1 MKKPFNTKLLFFI
14 IATLFGV
21 ILSVPSI
28 FQTQGP
34 KITLGL
40 DLQGGLNLLL
50 GVKTEEAIKTRYSTL
65 ASEINYYALD
75 NQILIDGLSA
85 NGEGI
90 TFELLDS
97 NEKSK
102 IEAFFSK
109 MSELNIKENNL
120 VYQITLKEEEI
131 LNVERFAIDQAIG
144 NIRNRLDQFG
154 LSEPSV
160 TKQGVDA
167 ILVQLPGIKTQE
179 QEQRALD
186 LISKGGHLQMMAVD
200 EARNARVSSMSEE
213 EAKRLGDVILPLVNS
228 ESQKVRDAITTLKD
242 EIEALRQKEK
252 LSPQEQN
259 TLTQKEL
266 ELNQKEEQY
275 IKVRALPNQEILLK
289 AIPIL
294 DGAMLTDAKVAYD
307 QNGQPVI
314 NFTLNS
320 QGAKIFGDFSGK
332 NIGNR
337 MAVVLDGKVYS
348 APVIRERI
356 GGGSGQISGGFSVQ
370 EASDIA
376 IALRSGALP
385 APITLLEKRSVG
397 PSLGADSIQ
406 ASMIAL
412 VSGAVLVVVFMV
424 FYYGIAGVIAN
435 IAMVVN
441 IFLVIAVMALFGAT
455 LTLPGMAGI
464 ILTVGM
470 AVDANVIINERIREG
485 FRSKE
490 GFIKAMENGYAN
502 ASRAI
507 FDSNLTTLIAAVL
520 LYAFGTG
527 AIKGF
532 AITMG
537 IGILASIITAI
548 VGTHGIFRLLQDR
561 IVKSKNYALWFGYK
575 EGKK

>member
-1 MKKPFNTKLLFFI
+1 MKKSFNSKLFFFI
-14 IATLFGV
+14 IAALFG
-21 ILSVPSI
+21 IALSIPSI

-50 GVKTEEAIKTRYSTL
+50 GVKTEEAIKTRYSSL
-65 ASEINYYALD
+65 ASGINFYALEE
-75 NQILIDGLSA
+75 QILLDGLSA
-85 NGEGI
+85 QEDSVS
-90 TFELLDS
+90 FELLDS
-97 NEKSK
+97 NEKIK
-102 IEAFFSK
+102 IDNYLKEIQG
-109 MSELNIKENNL
+109 LNVSENNL
-120 VYQITLKEEEI
+120 KYTITFTEVEI
-131 LNVERFAIDQAIG
+131 INIENYAIEQAIG

-160 TKQGVDA
+160 TKQGEDS

-179 QEQRALD
+179 EEQRALE

-200 EARNARVSSMSEE
+200 EARNARVNTMTPL
-213 EAKRLGDVILPLVNS
+213 EAESYGDVILPFVNN
-228 ESQKVRDAITTLKD
+228 
-242 EIEALRQKEK
+242 
-252 LSPQEQN
+252 P
-259 TLTQKEL
+259 
-266 ELNQKEEQY
+266 NQK
-275 IKVRALPNQEILLK
+275 ILLK

-294 DGAMLTDAKVAYD
+294 DGAMLTDARAAYD
-307 QNGQPVI
+307 QNGQPII
-314 NFTLNS
+314 NFTLNA
-320 QGAKIFGDFSGK
+320 QGGKIFGDFSGK
-332 NIGNR
+332 NVGNR

-397 PSLGADSIQ
+397 PSLGADSIK

-412 VSGAVLVVVFMV
+412 ISGAVLVIVFMI
-424 FYYGIAGVIAN
+424 FYYGIAGIIAN
-435 IAMVVN
+435 LAMVVN
-441 IFLVIAVMALFGAT
+441 ILLVIAVMALFSAT

-485 FRSKE
+485 FRAGE
-490 GFIKAMENGYAN
+490 NFIKSMENGYAN

-507 FDSNLTTLIAAVL
+507 FDSNLTSLIAAVL
-520 LYAFGTG
+520 LYMCGTG

-532 AITMG
+532 AITMS
-537 IGILASIITAI
+537 IGIVASVITAI
-548 VGTHGIFRLLQDR
+548 VGTHGIFRMLQNR
-561 IVKSKNYALWFGYK
+561 IIKSGNYALWFGYK
-575 EGKK
+575 ERKV

>member
-1 MKKPFNTKLLFFI
+1 MKKSFNSKLFFFI
-14 IATLFGV
+14 IAALFG
-21 ILSVPSI
+21 IALSIPSI

-50 GVKTEEAIKTRYSTL
+50 GVKTEEAIKTRYSSL
-65 ASEINYYALD
+65 ASGINFYALEE
-75 NQILIDGLSA
+75 QILLDGLSTQ
-85 NGEGI
+85 EDSVS
-90 TFELLDS
+90 FELLDS
-97 NEKSK
+97 NEKTK
-102 IEAFFSK
+102 IDNYLKEIQG
-109 MSELNIKENNL
+109 LNVSENNL
-120 VYQITLKEEEI
+120 KYTITFTEVEI
-131 LNVERFAIDQAIG
+131 INIENYAIEQAIG

-160 TKQGVDA
+160 TKQGEDS

-179 QEQRALD
+179 EEQRALE

-200 EARNARVSSMSEE
+200 EARNARVNTMTPL
-213 EAKRLGDVILPLVNS
+213 EAESYGDVILPFVNN
-228 ESQKVRDAITTLKD
+228 
-242 EIEALRQKEK
+242 
-252 LSPQEQN
+252 P
-259 TLTQKEL
+259 
-266 ELNQKEEQY
+266 NQK
-275 IKVRALPNQEILLK
+275 ILLK

-294 DGAMLTDAKVAYD
+294 DGAMLTDARAAYD
-307 QNGQPVI
+307 QNGQPII
-314 NFTLNS
+314 NFTLNA
-320 QGAKIFGDFSGK
+320 QGGKIFGDFSGK
-332 NIGNR
+332 NVGNR

-397 PSLGADSIQ
+397 PSLGADSIK

-412 VSGAVLVVVFMV
+412 ISGAVLVIVFMI
-424 FYYGIAGVIAN
+424 FYYGIAGIIAN
-435 IAMVVN
+435 LAMVVN
-441 IFLVIAVMALFGAT
+441 ILLVIAVMALFSAT

-485 FRSKE
+485 FRAGE
-490 GFIKAMENGYAN
+490 NFIKSMENGYAN

-507 FDSNLTTLIAAVL
+507 FDSNLTSLIAAVL
-520 LYAFGTG
+520 LYMCGTG

-532 AITMG
+532 AITMS
-537 IGILASIITAI
+537 IGIVASVITAI
-548 VGTHGIFRLLQDR
+548 VGTHGIFRMLQNR
-561 IVKSKNYALWFGYK
+561 IIKSGNYALWFGYK
-575 EGKK
+575 ERKV

>member
-1 MKKPFNTKLLFFI
+1 MKKTFNTKLLFFI
-14 IATLFGV
+14 FATLFGIV
-21 ILSVPSI
+21 LSVPSI

-50 GVKTEEAIKTRYSTL
+50 GVKTEDAIKTRYGSL
-65 ASEINYYALD
+65 AAQINYYALD
-75 NQILIDGLSA
+75 EQILLDGLNAREDSV
-85 NGEGI
+85 N
-90 TFELLDS
+90 FELLDS
-97 NEKSK
+97 NEKAK
-102 IEAFFSK
+102 VDAYLKTIVG
-109 MSELNIKENNL
+109 LNVAENNL
-120 VYQITLKEEEI
+120 HYTISFTETEIINLK
-131 LNVERFAIDQAIG
+131 NFAIEQAIG

-160 TKQGVDA
+160 TKQGEDA

-179 QEQRALD
+179 DEQRALE

-200 EARNARVSSMSEE
+200 EARNARVSSMTEL
-213 EAKRLGDVILPLVNS
+213 EAESYGDVILPFV
-228 ESQKVRDAITTLKD
+228 EDEKQK
-242 EIEALRQKEK
+242 
-252 LSPQEQN
+252 
-259 TLTQKEL
+259 
-266 ELNQKEEQY
+266 
-275 IKVRALPNQEILLK
+275 ILLK

-294 DGAMLTDAKVAYD
+294 DGAMLTDARAAYD

-314 NFTLNS
+314 NFTLNA
-320 QGAKIFGDFSGK
+320 QGGKIFGDFSGK
-332 NIGNR
+332 NVGNR
-337 MAVVLDGKVYS
+337 MAIVLDGKVYS

-370 EASDIA
+370 QASDIA

-397 PSLGADSIQ
+397 PSLGADSIK

-412 VSGAVLVVVFMV
+412 ITGAILVVVFMV
-424 FYYGIAGVIAN
+424 FYYGIAGIIAD
-435 IAMVVN
+435 IAMIVN
-441 IFLVIAVMALFGAT
+441 ILLVIAVMALFGAT

-485 FRSKE
+485 FRAKE
-490 GFIKAMENGYAN
+490 SFIKSMENGYAN

-507 FDSNLTTLIAAVL
+507 FDSNLTSLIAAVL
-520 LYAFGTG
+520 LYMCGTG

-532 AITMG
+532 AITMS

-548 VGTHGIFRLLQDR
+548 VGTHGVFRMFQNR
-561 IVKSKNYALWFGYK
+561 IIKSGNYALWFGYK
-575 EGKK
+575 NRSK

>member
-1 MKKPFNTKLLFFI
+1 MKKSFNSKLFFFI
-14 IATLFGV
+14 VAIVFGV
-21 ILSVPSI
+21 ALSIPSF

-34 KITLGL
+34 KIVLGL

-50 GVKTEEAIKTRYSTL
+50 GVKTQEAIKTRYSSL
-65 ASEINYYALD
+65 ASQINYYALD
-75 NQILIDGLSA
+75 EQILLDGLSVQEE
-85 NGEGI
+85 NI
-90 TFELLDS
+90 RFELLDS

-102 IEAFFSK
+102 IEK
-109 MSELNIKENNL
+109 YLNEIAGLKVVENNL
-120 VYQITLKEEEI
+120 QYTLSLTEEEMMNI
-131 LNVERFAIDQAIG
+131 ENFAIEQAIS

-160 TKQGVDA
+160 TKQGNDA

-179 QEQRALD
+179 EEQRALE

-200 EARNARVSSMSEE
+200 EARNARVSSMTDL
-213 EAKRLGDVILPLVNS
+213 EAESFGDVILPFMNNP
-228 ESQKVRDAITTLKD
+228 EQK
-242 EIEALRQKEK
+242 
-252 LSPQEQN
+252 
-259 TLTQKEL
+259 
-266 ELNQKEEQY
+266 
-275 IKVRALPNQEILLK
+275 ILLK

-294 DGAMLTDAKVAYD
+294 DGAMLTDARAAYD
-307 QNGQPVI
+307 QNGQPII
-314 NFTLNS
+314 NFTLNA
-320 QGAKIFGDFSGK
+320 QGGKIFGDFSGK
-332 NIGNR
+332 NVGNR

-385 APITLLEKRSVG
+385 APIVLLEKRSVG

-406 ASMIAL
+406 ASLIAL
-412 VSGAVLVVVFMV
+412 ITGAVLVVCFMV

-435 IAMVVN
+435 LAMAVN
-441 IFLVIAVMALFGAT
+441 ILLVVAVMALFGAT

-485 FRSKE
+485 FRARE
-490 GFIKAMENGYAN
+490 TFVKAMENGYAN

-507 FDSNLTTLIAAVL
+507 FDSNLTSLIAAIL
-520 LYAFGTG
+520 LYMCGTG

-532 AITMG
+532 AITMS

-548 VGTHGIFRLLQDR
+548 IGTHGVFRALQNL
-561 IVKSKNYALWFGYK
+561 IVKSGNYALWFGYK
-575 EGKK
+575 ERNK

>member
-1 MKKPFNTKLLFFI
+1 MKKSFNSKLFFFI
-14 IATLFGV
+14 IAALFG
-21 ILSVPSI
+21 IALSIPSI

-50 GVKTEEAIKTRYSTL
+50 GVKTEEAIKTRYSSL
-65 ASEINYYALD
+65 ASGINFYALEE
-75 NQILIDGLSA
+75 QILLDGLSA
-85 NGEGI
+85 QEDSVS
-90 TFELLDS
+90 FELLDS
-97 NEKSK
+97 NEKTK
-102 IEAFFSK
+102 IDNYLKEIQG
-109 MSELNIKENNL
+109 LNVSENNL
-120 VYQITLKEEEI
+120 KYTITFTEVEI
-131 LNVERFAIDQAIG
+131 INIENYAIEQAIG

-160 TKQGVDA
+160 TKQGEDS

-179 QEQRALD
+179 EEQRALE

-200 EARNARVSSMSEE
+200 EARNARVNTMTPL
-213 EAKRLGDVILPLVNS
+213 EAESYGDVILPFVNN
-228 ESQKVRDAITTLKD
+228 
-242 EIEALRQKEK
+242 
-252 LSPQEQN
+252 P
-259 TLTQKEL
+259 
-266 ELNQKEEQY
+266 NQK
-275 IKVRALPNQEILLK
+275 ILLK

-294 DGAMLTDAKVAYD
+294 DGAMLTDARAAYD
-307 QNGQPVI
+307 QNGQPII
-314 NFTLNS
+314 NFTLNA
-320 QGAKIFGDFSGK
+320 QGGKIFGDFSGK
-332 NIGNR
+332 NVGNR

-397 PSLGADSIQ
+397 PSLGADSIK

-412 VSGAVLVVVFMV
+412 ISGAVLVIVFML
-424 FYYGIAGVIAN
+424 FYYGIAGIIAN
-435 IAMVVN
+435 LAMVVN
-441 IFLVIAVMALFGAT
+441 ILLVIAVMALFSAT

-470 AVDANVIINERIREG
+470 AVDANGIINERIREG
-485 FRSKE
+485 FRAGE
-490 GFIKAMENGYAN
+490 NFIKSMENGYAN

-507 FDSNLTTLIAAVL
+507 FDSNLTSLIAAVL
-520 LYAFGTG
+520 LYMCGTG

-532 AITMG
+532 AITMS
-537 IGILASIITAI
+537 IGIVASVITAI
-548 VGTHGIFRLLQDR
+548 VGTHGIFRMLQNR
-561 IVKSKNYALWFGYK
+561 IIKSGNYALWFGYK
-575 EGKK
+575 ERKV

>member
-1 MKKPFNTKLLFFI
+1 MMKKPFNSKLFFYFRNSFG
-14 IATLFGV
+14 IA
-21 ILSVPSI
+21 LSIPSF

-34 KITLGL
+34 KIVLGL

-50 GVKTEEAIKTRYSTL
+50 GVKTQEAIKTRYSSI
-65 ASEINYYALD
+65 ASQINYYTLEEQILLD
-75 NQILIDGLSA
+75 NLSA
-85 NGEGI
+85 QNNSVQ
-90 TFELLDS
+90 FELLDS

-102 IEAFFSK
+102 IDG
-109 MSELNIKENNL
+109 
-120 VYQITLKEEEI
+120 YLKEISGLKIEEQN
-131 LNVERFAIDQAIG
+131 LNYTLSLTEDEIVNIENFAIEQAIS

-160 TKQGVDA
+160 TKQGDDA

-179 QEQRALD
+179 EEQRALE

-200 EARNARVSSMSEE
+200 EARNARVSSMTEL
-213 EAKRLGDVILPLVNS
+213 EAESLGDVILPFINNP
-228 ESQKVRDAITTLKD
+228 EQK
-242 EIEALRQKEK
+242 
-252 LSPQEQN
+252 
-259 TLTQKEL
+259 
-266 ELNQKEEQY
+266 
-275 IKVRALPNQEILLK
+275 ILLK
-289 AIPIL
+289 AIPVL
-294 DGAMLTDAKVAYD
+294 DGEMLTDARAAYD
-307 QNGQPVI
+307 QNGQPII
-314 NFTLNS
+314 NFTLNT
-320 QGAKIFGDFSGK
+320 QGGKIFGDFSGK
-332 NIGNR
+332 NVGNR

-406 ASMIAL
+406 ASLVAL
-412 VSGAVLVVVFMV
+412 ITGAVLVMGFMV
-424 FYYGIAGVIAN
+424 FYYGIAGMIAN
-435 IAMVVN
+435 LAMVIN
-441 IFLVIAVMALFGAT
+441 ILLVVAVMALFGAT

-485 FRSKE
+485 FRAKE
-490 GFIKAMENGYAN
+490 NFIKSMENGYAN

-507 FDSNLTTLIAAVL
+507 FDSNLTSLIAAIL
-520 LYAFGTG
+520 LYMCGTG

-532 AITMG
+532 AITMS

-548 VGTHGIFRLLQDR
+548 VGTHGVFRALQNY
-561 IVKSKNYALWFGYK
+561 IMKSGNYALWFGYK
-575 EGKK
+575 ERAS

>member
-1 MKKPFNTKLLFFI
+1 MKKSFNSKLFFFI
-14 IATLFGV
+14 IAALFG
-21 ILSVPSI
+21 IALSIPSI

-50 GVKTEEAIKTRYSTL
+50 GVKTEEAIKTRYSSL
-65 ASEINYYALD
+65 ASGINFYALEE
-75 NQILIDGLSA
+75 QILLDGLSA
-85 NGEGI
+85 QEDSVS
-90 TFELLDS
+90 FELLDS
-97 NEKSK
+97 NEKTK
-102 IEAFFSK
+102 IDNYLKEIQG
-109 MSELNIKENNL
+109 LNVSENNL
-120 VYQITLKEEEI
+120 KYTITFTEVEI
-131 LNVERFAIDQAIG
+131 INIENYAIEQAIG

-160 TKQGVDA
+160 TKQGEDS

-179 QEQRALD
+179 EEQRALE

-200 EARNARVSSMSEE
+200 EARNARVNTMTPL
-213 EAKRLGDVILPLVNS
+213 EAESYGDVILPFVNN
-228 ESQKVRDAITTLKD
+228 
-242 EIEALRQKEK
+242 
-252 LSPQEQN
+252 P
-259 TLTQKEL
+259 
-266 ELNQKEEQY
+266 NQK
-275 IKVRALPNQEILLK
+275 ILLK

-294 DGAMLTDAKVAYD
+294 DGAMLTDARAAYD
-307 QNGQPVI
+307 QNGQPII
-314 NFTLNS
+314 NFTLNA
-320 QGAKIFGDFSGK
+320 QGGKIFGDFSGK
-332 NIGNR
+332 NVGNR

-397 PSLGADSIQ
+397 PSLGADSIK

-412 VSGAVLVVVFMV
+412 ISGAVLVIVFMII
-424 FYYGIAGVIAN
+424 YYGIAGIIAN
-435 IAMVVN
+435 LAMVVN
-441 IFLVIAVMALFGAT
+441 ILLVIAVMALFSAT

-485 FRSKE
+485 FRAGE
-490 GFIKAMENGYAN
+490 NFIKSMENGYAN

-507 FDSNLTTLIAAVL
+507 FDSNLTSLIAAVL
-520 LYAFGTG
+520 LYMCGTG

-532 AITMG
+532 AITMS
-537 IGILASIITAI
+537 IGIVASVITAI
-548 VGTHGIFRLLQDR
+548 VGTHGIFRMLQNR
-561 IVKSKNYALWFGYK
+561 IIKSGNYALWFGYK
-575 EGKK
+575 ERKV

>member
-1 MKKPFNTKLLFFI
+1 MKKSFNSKLFFFI
-14 IATLFGV
+14 IAALFG
-21 ILSVPSI
+21 IALSIPSI

-50 GVKTEEAIKTRYSTL
+50 GVKTEEAIKTRYSSL
-65 ASEINYYALD
+65 ASGINFYALEE
-75 NQILIDGLSA
+75 QILLDGLSA
-85 NGEGI
+85 QEDSVS
-90 TFELLDS
+90 FELLDS
-97 NEKSK
+97 NEKTK
-102 IEAFFSK
+102 IDNYLKEIQG
-109 MSELNIKENNL
+109 LNVNENNL
-120 VYQITLKEEEI
+120 KYTITFTEVEI
-131 LNVERFAIDQAIG
+131 INIENYAIEQAIG

-160 TKQGVDA
+160 TKQGEDS

-179 QEQRALD
+179 EEQRALE

-200 EARNARVSSMSEE
+200 EARNARVNTMTPL
-213 EAKRLGDVILPLVNS
+213 EAESYGDVILPFVNNP
-228 ESQKVRDAITTLKD
+228 SQK
-242 EIEALRQKEK
+242 
-252 LSPQEQN
+252 
-259 TLTQKEL
+259 
-266 ELNQKEEQY
+266 
-275 IKVRALPNQEILLK
+275 ILLK

-294 DGAMLTDAKVAYD
+294 DGAMLTDARAAYD
-307 QNGQPVI
+307 QNGQPII
-314 NFTLNS
+314 NFTLNA
-320 QGAKIFGDFSGK
+320 QGGKIFGDFSGK
-332 NIGNR
+332 NVGNR

-397 PSLGADSIQ
+397 PSLGADSIK

-412 VSGAVLVVVFMV
+412 ISGAVLVIVFMI
-424 FYYGIAGVIAN
+424 FYYGIAGIIAN
-435 IAMVVN
+435 LAMVVN
-441 IFLVIAVMALFGAT
+441 ILLVIAVMALFSAT

-485 FRSKE
+485 FRAGE
-490 GFIKAMENGYAN
+490 NFIKSMENGYAN

-507 FDSNLTTLIAAVL
+507 FDSNLTSLIAAVL
-520 LYAFGTG
+520 LYMCGTG

-532 AITMG
+532 AITMS
-537 IGILASIITAI
+537 IGIVASVITAI
-548 VGTHGIFRLLQDR
+548 VGTHGIFRMLQNR
-561 IVKSKNYALWFGYK
+561 IIKSGNYALWFGYK
-575 EGKK
+575 ERKV

>member
-1 MKKPFNTKLLFFI
+1 MKKSFNTKLFSFI
-14 IATLFGV
+14 IAALFG
-21 ILSVPSI
+21 IALSIPSL

-50 GVKTEEAIKTRYSTL
+50 GVKTEEAVKTRYASL
-65 ASEINYYALD
+65 ASGINFYALEE
-75 NQILIDGLSA
+75 QILLDGLRVDLESVV
-85 NGEGI
+85 
-90 TFELLDS
+90 FELLDS
-97 NEKSK
+97 NEKAK
-102 IEAFFSK
+102 ID
-109 MSELNIKENNL
+109 N
-120 VYQITLKEEEI
+120 YLKEI
-131 LNVERFAIDQAIG
+131 QGLNVIEDNLKYTLTFTEAEIISIENYAIEQAIG

-160 TKQGVDA
+160 TKQGTDS

-179 QEQRALD
+179 DEQRALE

-200 EARNARVSSMSEE
+200 ESRNARVHTMTEL
-213 EAKRLGDVILPLVNS
+213 EAESYGDVILPFVNN
-228 ESQKVRDAITTLKD
+228 
-242 EIEALRQKEK
+242 
-252 LSPQEQN
+252 P
-259 TLTQKEL
+259 
-266 ELNQKEEQY
+266 NQK
-275 IKVRALPNQEILLK
+275 ILLK

-294 DGAMLTDAKVAYD
+294 DGAMLTDARAAYD
-307 QNGQPVI
+307 QNGQPII
-314 NFTLNS
+314 NFTLNA
-320 QGAKIFGDFSGK
+320 QGGKIFGDFSGK
-332 NIGNR
+332 NVGNR

-385 APITLLEKRSVG
+385 APVTLLEKRSVG
-397 PSLGADSIQ
+397 PSLGADSIK

-412 VSGAVLVVVFMV
+412 ISGAVLVIVFMV
-424 FYYGIAGVIAN
+424 FYYGIAGIIAN

-441 IFLVIAVMALFGAT
+441 ILLVIAVMALFGAT

-485 FRSKE
+485 FRAGE
-490 GFIKAMENGYAN
+490 NFIKAMENGYAN

-507 FDSNLTTLIAAVL
+507 FDSNLTSLIAAVL
-520 LYAFGTG
+520 LYMFGTG

-532 AITMG
+532 AITMS
-537 IGILASIITAI
+537 IGIIASVITAI

-561 IVKSKNYALWFGYK
+561 IIKSGNYSLWFGYK
-575 EGKK
+575 KRGA

>member
-1 MKKPFNTKLLFFI
+1 MKKSFNSKLFFFI
-14 IATLFGV
+14 IAALFG
-21 ILSVPSI
+21 IALSIPSI
-28 FQTQGP
+28 FHTQGP

-50 GVKTEEAIKTRYSTL
+50 GVKTEEAIKTRYSSL
-65 ASEINYYALD
+65 ASGINFYALEE
-75 NQILIDGLSA
+75 QILLDGLSA
-85 NGEGI
+85 QEDSVS
-90 TFELLDS
+90 FELLDS
-97 NEKSK
+97 NEKTK
-102 IEAFFSK
+102 IDNYLKEIQG
-109 MSELNIKENNL
+109 LNVSENNL
-120 VYQITLKEEEI
+120 KYTITFTEVEI
-131 LNVERFAIDQAIG
+131 INIENYAIEQAIG

-160 TKQGVDA
+160 TKQGEDS

-179 QEQRALD
+179 EEQRALE

-200 EARNARVSSMSEE
+200 EARNARVNTMTPL
-213 EAKRLGDVILPLVNS
+213 EAESYGDVILPFVNN
-228 ESQKVRDAITTLKD
+228 
-242 EIEALRQKEK
+242 
-252 LSPQEQN
+252 P
-259 TLTQKEL
+259 
-266 ELNQKEEQY
+266 NQK
-275 IKVRALPNQEILLK
+275 ILLK

-294 DGAMLTDAKVAYD
+294 DGAMLTDARAAYD
-307 QNGQPVI
+307 QNGQPII
-314 NFTLNS
+314 NFTLNA
-320 QGAKIFGDFSGK
+320 QGGKIFGDFSGK

-397 PSLGADSIQ
+397 PSLGADSIK

-412 VSGAVLVVVFMV
+412 ISGAVLVIVFMI
-424 FYYGIAGVIAN
+424 FYYGIAGIIAN
-435 IAMVVN
+435 LAMVVN
-441 IFLVIAVMALFGAT
+441 ILLVIAVMALFSAT

-485 FRSKE
+485 FRAGE
-490 GFIKAMENGYAN
+490 NFIKSMENGYAN

-507 FDSNLTTLIAAVL
+507 FDSNLTSLIAAVL
-520 LYAFGTG
+520 LYMCGTG

-532 AITMG
+532 AITMS
-537 IGILASIITAI
+537 IGIVASVITAI
-548 VGTHGIFRLLQDR
+548 VGTHGIFRMLQNR
-561 IVKSKNYALWFGYK
+561 IIKSGNYALWFGYK
-575 EGKK
+575 ERKV

>member
-1 MKKPFNTKLLFFI
+1 MKKSFNSKLFFFI
-14 IATLFGV
+14 IAALFG
-21 ILSVPSI
+21 IALSIPSI

-50 GVKTEEAIKTRYSTL
+50 GVKTEEAIKTRYSSL
-65 ASEINYYALD
+65 ASGINFYALEE
-75 NQILIDGLSA
+75 QILLDGLSA
-85 NGEGI
+85 QEDSVS
-90 TFELLDS
+90 FELLDS
-97 NEKSK
+97 NEKTK
-102 IEAFFSK
+102 IDNYLKEIQG
-109 MSELNIKENNL
+109 LNVSENNL
-120 VYQITLKEEEI
+120 KYTITFTEVEI
-131 LNVERFAIDQAIG
+131 INIENYAIEQAIG

-160 TKQGVDA
+160 TKQGEDS

-179 QEQRALD
+179 EEQRALE

-200 EARNARVSSMSEE
+200 EARNARVNTMMPL
-213 EAKRLGDVILPLVNS
+213 EAESYGDVILPFVNN
-228 ESQKVRDAITTLKD
+228 
-242 EIEALRQKEK
+242 
-252 LSPQEQN
+252 P
-259 TLTQKEL
+259 
-266 ELNQKEEQY
+266 NQK
-275 IKVRALPNQEILLK
+275 ILLK

-294 DGAMLTDAKVAYD
+294 DGAMLTDARAAYD
-307 QNGQPVI
+307 QNGQPII
-314 NFTLNS
+314 NFTLNA
-320 QGAKIFGDFSGK
+320 QGGKIFGDFSGK
-332 NIGNR
+332 NVGNR

-397 PSLGADSIQ
+397 PSLGADSIK

-412 VSGAVLVVVFMV
+412 ISGAVLVIVFMI
-424 FYYGIAGVIAN
+424 FYYGIAGIIAN
-435 IAMVVN
+435 LAMVVN
-441 IFLVIAVMALFGAT
+441 ILLVIAVMALFSAT

-485 FRSKE
+485 FRAGE
-490 GFIKAMENGYAN
+490 NFIKSMENGYAN

-507 FDSNLTTLIAAVL
+507 FDSNLTSLIAAVL
-520 LYAFGTG
+520 LYMCGTG

-532 AITMG
+532 AITMS
-537 IGILASIITAI
+537 IGIVASVITAI
-548 VGTHGIFRLLQDR
+548 VGTHGIFRMLQNR
-561 IVKSKNYALWFGYK
+561 IIKSGNYALWFGYK
-575 EGKK
+575 ERKV

>member
-1 MKKPFNTKLLFFI
+1 MKKSFNSKLFFFI
-14 IATLFGV
+14 IAALFG
-21 ILSVPSI
+21 IALSIPSI

-50 GVKTEEAIKTRYSTL
+50 GVKTEEAIKTRYSSL
-65 ASEINYYALD
+65 ASGINFYALEE
-75 NQILIDGLSA
+75 QILLDGLSA
-85 NGEGI
+85 QEDSVS
-90 TFELLDS
+90 FELLDS
-97 NEKSK
+97 NEKTK
-102 IEAFFSK
+102 IDNYLKEIQG
-109 MSELNIKENNL
+109 LNVSENNL
-120 VYQITLKEEEI
+120 KYTITFTEVEI
-131 LNVERFAIDQAIG
+131 INIENYAIEQAIG

-160 TKQGVDA
+160 TKQGEDS

-179 QEQRALD
+179 EEQRALE

-200 EARNARVSSMSEE
+200 EARNARVNTMTPL
-213 EAKRLGDVILPLVNS
+213 EAESYGDVILPFVNN
-228 ESQKVRDAITTLKD
+228 
-242 EIEALRQKEK
+242 
-252 LSPQEQN
+252 P
-259 TLTQKEL
+259 
-266 ELNQKEEQY
+266 NQK
-275 IKVRALPNQEILLK
+275 ILLK

-294 DGAMLTDAKVAYD
+294 DGAMLTDARAAYD
-307 QNGQPVI
+307 QNGQPII
-314 NFTLNS
+314 NFTLNA
-320 QGAKIFGDFSGK
+320 QGGKIFGDFSGK
-332 NIGNR
+332 NVGNR

-397 PSLGADSIQ
+397 PSLGADSIK

-412 VSGAVLVVVFMV
+412 ISGAVLVVAFMI
-424 FYYGIAGVIAN
+424 FYYGIAGIIAN
-435 IAMVVN
+435 LAMVVN
-441 IFLVIAVMALFGAT
+441 ILLVIAVMALFSAT

-485 FRSKE
+485 FRAGE
-490 GFIKAMENGYAN
+490 NFIKSMENGYAN

-507 FDSNLTTLIAAVL
+507 FDSNLTSLIAAVL
-520 LYAFGTG
+520 LYMCGTG

-532 AITMG
+532 AITMS
-537 IGILASIITAI
+537 IGIVASVITAI
-548 VGTHGIFRLLQDR
+548 VGTHGIFRMLQNR
-561 IVKSKNYALWFGYK
+561 IIKSGNYALWFGYK
-575 EGKK
+575 ERKV

>member
-1 MKKPFNTKLLFFI
+1 MKKSFNSKLFFFI
-14 IATLFGV
+14 IAALFG
-21 ILSVPSI
+21 IALSIPSI

-50 GVKTEEAIKTRYSTL
+50 GVKTEEAIKTRYSSL
-65 ASEINYYALD
+65 ASGINFYALEE
-75 NQILIDGLSA
+75 QILLDGLSA
-85 NGEGI
+85 QEDSVS
-90 TFELLDS
+90 FELLDS
-97 NEKSK
+97 NEKTK
-102 IEAFFSK
+102 IDNYLKEIQG
-109 MSELNIKENNL
+109 LNVSENNL
-120 VYQITLKEEEI
+120 KYTIAFTEVEI
-131 LNVERFAIDQAIG
+131 INIENYAIEQAIG

-160 TKQGVDA
+160 TKQGEDS

-179 QEQRALD
+179 EEQRALE

-200 EARNARVSSMSEE
+200 EARNARVNTMTPL
-213 EAKRLGDVILPLVNS
+213 EAESYGDVILPFVNN
-228 ESQKVRDAITTLKD
+228 
-242 EIEALRQKEK
+242 
-252 LSPQEQN
+252 P
-259 TLTQKEL
+259 
-266 ELNQKEEQY
+266 NQK
-275 IKVRALPNQEILLK
+275 ILLK

-294 DGAMLTDAKVAYD
+294 DGAMLTDARAAYD
-307 QNGQPVI
+307 QNGQPII
-314 NFTLNS
+314 NFTLNA
-320 QGAKIFGDFSGK
+320 QGGKIFGDFSGK
-332 NIGNR
+332 NVGNR

-397 PSLGADSIQ
+397 PSLGADSIK

-412 VSGAVLVVVFMV
+412 ISGAVLVIVFMI
-424 FYYGIAGVIAN
+424 FYYGIAGIIAN
-435 IAMVVN
+435 LAMVVN
-441 IFLVIAVMALFGAT
+441 ILLVIAVMALFSAT

-485 FRSKE
+485 FRAGE
-490 GFIKAMENGYAN
+490 NFIKSMENGYAN

-507 FDSNLTTLIAAVL
+507 FDSNLTSLIAAVL
-520 LYAFGTG
+520 LYMCGTG

-532 AITMG
+532 AITMS
-537 IGILASIITAI
+537 IGIVASVITAI
-548 VGTHGIFRLLQDR
+548 VGTHGIFRMLQNR
-561 IVKSKNYALWFGYK
+561 IIKSGNYALWFGYK
-575 EGKK
+575 ERKV

>member
-1 MKKPFNTKLLFFI
+1 MKKSFNSKLFFFI
-14 IATLFGV
+14 IAALFG
-21 ILSVPSI
+21 IALSIPSI

-50 GVKTEEAIKTRYSTL
+50 GVKTEEAIKTRYSSL
-65 ASEINYYALD
+65 ASGINFYALEE
-75 NQILIDGLSA
+75 QILLDGLSA
-85 NGEGI
+85 QEDSVS
-90 TFELLDS
+90 FELLDS
-97 NEKSK
+97 NEKTK
-102 IEAFFSK
+102 IDNYLKEIQG
-109 MSELNIKENNL
+109 LNVSENNL
-120 VYQITLKEEEI
+120 KYTITFTEVEI
-131 LNVERFAIDQAIG
+131 INIENYAIEQAIG

-160 TKQGVDA
+160 TKQGEDS

-179 QEQRALD
+179 EEQRALE

-200 EARNARVSSMSEE
+200 EARNARVNTMTPL
-213 EAKRLGDVILPLVNS
+213 EAESYGDVILPFVNN
-228 ESQKVRDAITTLKD
+228 
-242 EIEALRQKEK
+242 
-252 LSPQEQN
+252 P
-259 TLTQKEL
+259 
-266 ELNQKEEQY
+266 NQK
-275 IKVRALPNQEILLK
+275 ILLK

-294 DGAMLTDAKVAYD
+294 DGAMLTDARAAYD
-307 QNGQPVI
+307 QNGQPII
-314 NFTLNS
+314 NFTLNA
-320 QGAKIFGDFSGK
+320 QGGKIFGDFSGK
-332 NIGNR
+332 NVGNR

-397 PSLGADSIQ
+397 PSLGADSIK

-412 VSGAVLVVVFMV
+412 ISGAVLVIVFMI
-424 FYYGIAGVIAN
+424 FYYGIAGIIAN
-435 IAMVVN
+435 LAMVVN
-441 IFLVIAVMALFGAT
+441 ILLVIAVMALFSAT

-485 FRSKE
+485 FRAGE
-490 GFIKAMENGYAN
+490 NFIKSMENGYAN

-507 FDSNLTTLIAAVL
+507 FDSNLTSLIAAVL
-520 LYAFGTG
+520 LYMCGTG

-532 AITMG
+532 AITMS
-537 IGILASIITAI
+537 IGIVASVITAI
-548 VGTHGIFRLLQDR
+548 VGTHGIFRMLQNR
-561 IVKSKNYALWFGYK
+561 IIKSGNYALWFGYK
-575 EGKK
+575 ERKA

>member
-1 MKKPFNTKLLFFI
+1 MKKSFNTKLLFFVLAI
-14 IATLFGV
+14 LFGV

-34 KITLGL
+34 KIVLGL

-50 GVKTEEAIKTRYSTL
+50 GVKTEEAVKTRYVSL
-65 ASEINYYALD
+65 ASQINYYALD
-75 NQILIDGLSA
+75 EQILLDGLSA
-85 NGEGI
+85 HEDSIG
-90 TFELLDS
+90 FELLDS
-97 NEKSK
+97 NEKAK
-102 IEAFFSK
+102 IESYLK
-109 MSELNIKENNL
+109 TIPGLIVVENNL
-120 VYQITLKEEEI
+120 NYTLTFTEMEI
-131 LNVERFAIDQAIG
+131 MNLKNFAIEQAIG

-160 TKQGVDA
+160 TKQGEDA

-179 QEQRALD
+179 DEQRALE

-200 EARNARVSSMSEE
+200 EARNARVSVMTDL
-213 EAKRLGDVILPLVNS
+213 EAESLGDVILPFV
-228 ESQKVRDAITTLKD
+228 EDEKQK
-242 EIEALRQKEK
+242 
-252 LSPQEQN
+252 
-259 TLTQKEL
+259 
-266 ELNQKEEQY
+266 
-275 IKVRALPNQEILLK
+275 ILLK

-294 DGAMLTDAKVAYD
+294 DGAMLTDARAAYD

-314 NFTLNS
+314 NFTLNA
-320 QGAKIFGDFSGK
+320 QGGKIFGDFSGK
-332 NIGNR
+332 NVGNR
-337 MAVVLDGKVYS
+337 MAIVLDEKVYS

-370 EASDIA
+370 QASDIA

-385 APITLLEKRSVG
+385 APIILLEKRSVG
-397 PSLGADSIQ
+397 PSLGADSIK

-412 VSGAVLVVVFMV
+412 ITGAILVIVFMV
-424 FYYGIAGVIAN
+424 LYYGIAGVIAN
-435 IAMVVN
+435 LALVVN
-441 IFLVIAVMALFGAT
+441 ILLVIAVMALFGAT

-470 AVDANVIINERIREG
+470 AVDANIIINERIRDG
-485 FRSKE
+485 FRAKE
-490 GFIKAMENGYAN
+490 SFIKSMENGYKN

-507 FDSNLTTLIAAVL
+507 FDSNLTSLIAAIL

-532 AITMG
+532 AITMS

-548 VGTHGIFRLLQDR
+548 IGTHGVFRLFQNR
-561 IVKSKNYALWFGYK
+561 IVKSGNYALWFGYK
-575 EGKK
+575 DKNK

>member
-1 MKKPFNTKLLFFI
+1 MKKSFNSKLFFFI
-14 IATLFGV
+14 IAALFGIV
-21 ILSVPSI
+21 LSIPSI

-50 GVKTEEAIKTRYSTL
+50 GVKTEEAIKTRYSSL
-65 ASEINYYALD
+65 ASGINFYALEE
-75 NQILIDGLSA
+75 QILLDGLSA
-85 NGEGI
+85 QEDSVS
-90 TFELLDS
+90 FELLDS
-97 NEKSK
+97 NEKTK
-102 IEAFFSK
+102 IDNYLKEIQG
-109 MSELNIKENNL
+109 LNVSENNL
-120 VYQITLKEEEI
+120 KYTITFTEVEI
-131 LNVERFAIDQAIG
+131 INIENYAIEQAIG

-160 TKQGVDA
+160 TKQGEDS

-179 QEQRALD
+179 EEQRALE

-200 EARNARVSSMSEE
+200 EARNARVNTMTPL
-213 EAKRLGDVILPLVNS
+213 EAESYGDVILPFVNN
-228 ESQKVRDAITTLKD
+228 
-242 EIEALRQKEK
+242 
-252 LSPQEQN
+252 P
-259 TLTQKEL
+259 
-266 ELNQKEEQY
+266 NQK
-275 IKVRALPNQEILLK
+275 ILLK

-294 DGAMLTDAKVAYD
+294 DGAMLTDARAAYD
-307 QNGQPVI
+307 QNGQPII
-314 NFTLNS
+314 NFTLNA
-320 QGAKIFGDFSGK
+320 QGGKIFGDFSGK
-332 NIGNR
+332 NVGNR

-397 PSLGADSIQ
+397 PSLGADSIK

-412 VSGAVLVVVFMV
+412 ISGAVLVIAFMI
-424 FYYGIAGVIAN
+424 FYYGIAGIIAN
-435 IAMVVN
+435 LAMVVN
-441 IFLVIAVMALFGAT
+441 ILLVIAVMALFSAT

-485 FRSKE
+485 FRAGE
-490 GFIKAMENGYAN
+490 NFIKSMENGYAN

-507 FDSNLTTLIAAVL
+507 FDSNLTSLIAAVL
-520 LYAFGTG
+520 LYMCGTG

-532 AITMG
+532 AITMS
-537 IGILASIITAI
+537 IGIVASVITAI
-548 VGTHGIFRLLQDR
+548 VGTHGIFRMLQNR
-561 IVKSKNYALWFGYK
+561 IIKSGNYALWFGYK
-575 EGKK
+575 ERKV

>member
-1 MKKPFNTKLLFFI
+1 MKKSFNSKLFFFI
-14 IATLFGV
+14 IAALFG
-21 ILSVPSI
+21 IALSIPSI

-50 GVKTEEAIKTRYSTL
+50 GVKTEEAIKTRYSSL
-65 ASEINYYALD
+65 ASGINFYALEE
-75 NQILIDGLSA
+75 QILLDGLSA
-85 NGEGI
+85 QEDSVS
-90 TFELLDS
+90 FELLDS
-97 NEKSK
+97 NEKTK
-102 IEAFFSK
+102 IDNYLKEIQG
-109 MSELNIKENNL
+109 LNVSENNL
-120 VYQITLKEEEI
+120 KYTITFTEVEI
-131 LNVERFAIDQAIG
+131 INIENYAIEQAIG

-160 TKQGVDA
+160 TKQGEDS

-179 QEQRALD
+179 EEQRALE

-200 EARNARVSSMSEE
+200 EARNARVNTMTPL
-213 EAKRLGDVILPLVNS
+213 EAESYGDVILPFVNN
-228 ESQKVRDAITTLKD
+228 
-242 EIEALRQKEK
+242 
-252 LSPQEQN
+252 P
-259 TLTQKEL
+259 
-266 ELNQKEEQY
+266 NQK
-275 IKVRALPNQEILLK
+275 ILLK

-294 DGAMLTDAKVAYD
+294 DGAMLTDARAAYD
-307 QNGQPVI
+307 QNGQPII
-314 NFTLNS
+314 NFTLNA
-320 QGAKIFGDFSGK
+320 QGGKIFGDFSGK
-332 NIGNR
+332 NVGNR

-397 PSLGADSIQ
+397 PSLGADSIK

-412 VSGAVLVVVFMV
+412 ISGAVLVIVFMI
-424 FYYGIAGVIAN
+424 FYYGIAGIIAN
-435 IAMVVN
+435 LAMVVN
-441 IFLVIAVMALFGAT
+441 ILLVIAVMALFSAT

-470 AVDANVIINERIREG
+470 AVDANVIREG
-485 FRSKE
+485 FRAGE
-490 GFIKAMENGYAN
+490 NFIKSMENGYAN

-507 FDSNLTTLIAAVL
+507 FDSNLTSLIAAVL
-520 LYAFGTG
+520 LYMCGTG

-532 AITMG
+532 AITMS
-537 IGILASIITAI
+537 IGIVASVITAI
-548 VGTHGIFRLLQDR
+548 VGTHGIFRMLQNR
-561 IVKSKNYALWFGYK
+561 IIKSGNYALWFGYK
-575 EGKK
+575 ERKV

>member
-1 MKKPFNTKLLFFI
+1 MKKSFNSKLFFFI
-14 IATLFGV
+14 IAALFG
-21 ILSVPSI
+21 IALSIPSI

-50 GVKTEEAIKTRYSTL
+50 GVKTEEAIKTRYSSL
-65 ASEINYYALD
+65 ASGINFYALEE
-75 NQILIDGLSA
+75 QILLDGLSA
-85 NGEGI
+85 QEDSVS
-90 TFELLDS
+90 FELLDS
-97 NEKSK
+97 NEKTK
-102 IEAFFSK
+102 IDNYLKEIQG
-109 MSELNIKENNL
+109 LNVSENNL
-120 VYQITLKEEEI
+120 KYTITFTEVEI
-131 LNVERFAIDQAIG
+131 INIENYAIEQAIG

-160 TKQGVDA
+160 TKQGEDS

-179 QEQRALD
+179 EEQRALE

-200 EARNARVSSMSEE
+200 EARNARVNTMTPL
-213 EAKRLGDVILPLVNS
+213 EAESYGDVILPFVN
-228 ESQKVRDAITTLKD
+228 
-242 EIEALRQKEK
+242 
-252 LSPQEQN
+252 N
-259 TLTQKEL
+259 
-266 ELNQKEEQY
+266 LNQK
-275 IKVRALPNQEILLK
+275 ILLK

-294 DGAMLTDAKVAYD
+294 DGAMLTDARAAYD
-307 QNGQPVI
+307 QNGQPII
-314 NFTLNS
+314 NFTLNA
-320 QGAKIFGDFSGK
+320 QGGKIFGDFSGK
-332 NIGNR
+332 NVGNR

-397 PSLGADSIQ
+397 PSLGADSIK

-412 VSGAVLVVVFMV
+412 ISGAVLVIVFMI
-424 FYYGIAGVIAN
+424 FYYGIAGIIAN
-435 IAMVVN
+435 LAMVVN
-441 IFLVIAVMALFGAT
+441 ILLVIAVMALFSAT

-485 FRSKE
+485 FRAGE
-490 GFIKAMENGYAN
+490 NFIKSMENGYAN

-507 FDSNLTTLIAAVL
+507 FDSNLTSLIAAVL
-520 LYAFGTG
+520 LYMCGTG

-532 AITMG
+532 AITMS
-537 IGILASIITAI
+537 IGIVASVITAI
-548 VGTHGIFRLLQDR
+548 VGTHGIFRMLQNR
-561 IVKSKNYALWFGYK
+561 IIKSGNYALWFGYK
-575 EGKK
+575 ERKV

>member
-1 MKKPFNTKLLFFI
+1 MKKSFNSKLFFFI
-14 IATLFGV
+14 VAIVFGV
-21 ILSVPSI
+21 ALSIPSF

-34 KITLGL
+34 KIVLGL

-50 GVKTEEAIKTRYSTL
+50 GVKTQEAIKTRYSSL
-65 ASEINYYALD
+65 ASQINYYALD
-75 NQILIDGLSA
+75 EQILLDGLSVQEE
-85 NGEGI
+85 NI
-90 TFELLDS
+90 RFELLDS

-102 IEAFFSK
+102 IEK
-109 MSELNIKENNL
+109 YLNEIAGLKVVENNL
-120 VYQITLKEEEI
+120 QYTLSLTEEEMTNI
-131 LNVERFAIDQAIG
+131 ENFAIEQAIS

-160 TKQGVDA
+160 TKQGNDA

-179 QEQRALD
+179 EEQRALE

-200 EARNARVSSMSEE
+200 EARNARVSSMTDL
-213 EAKRLGDVILPLVNS
+213 EAESFGDVILPFINNP
-228 ESQKVRDAITTLKD
+228 EQK
-242 EIEALRQKEK
+242 
-252 LSPQEQN
+252 
-259 TLTQKEL
+259 
-266 ELNQKEEQY
+266 
-275 IKVRALPNQEILLK
+275 ILLK

-294 DGAMLTDAKVAYD
+294 DGAMLTDARAAYD
-307 QNGQPVI
+307 QNGQPII
-314 NFTLNS
+314 NFTLNA
-320 QGAKIFGDFSGK
+320 QGGKIFGDFSGK
-332 NIGNR
+332 NVGNR

-406 ASMIAL
+406 SSLIAL
-412 VSGAVLVVVFMV
+412 ITGAVLVVGFMI

-435 IAMVVN
+435 LAMVVN
-441 IFLVIAVMALFGAT
+441 ILLVVAVMALFGAT

-485 FRSKE
+485 FRARE
-490 GFIKAMENGYAN
+490 TFAKAMENGYAN

-507 FDSNLTTLIAAVL
+507 FDSNLTSLIAAIL
-520 LYAFGTG
+520 LYMCGTG

-532 AITMG
+532 AITMS

-548 VGTHGIFRLLQDR
+548 IGTHGVFRALQNF
-561 IVKSKNYALWFGYK
+561 IVKSGNYALWFGYK
-575 EGKK
+575 ERNK

>member
-1 MKKPFNTKLLFFI
+1 MKKSFNSKLFFFI
-14 IATLFGV
+14 IAALFG
-21 ILSVPSI
+21 IALSIPSI

-50 GVKTEEAIKTRYSTL
+50 GVKTEEAIKTRYSSL
-65 ASEINYYALD
+65 ASGINFYALEE
-75 NQILIDGLSA
+75 QILLDGLSA
-85 NGEGI
+85 QEDSVS
-90 TFELLDS
+90 FELLDS
-97 NEKSK
+97 NEKTK
-102 IEAFFSK
+102 IDNYLKEIQG
-109 MSELNIKENNL
+109 LNVNENNL
-120 VYQITLKEEEI
+120 KYTITFTEVEI
-131 LNVERFAIDQAIG
+131 INIENYAIEQAIG

-160 TKQGVDA
+160 TKQGEDS

-179 QEQRALD
+179 EEQRALE

-200 EARNARVSSMSEE
+200 EARNARVNTMTPL
-213 EAKRLGDVILPLVNS
+213 EAESYGDVILPFVNN
-228 ESQKVRDAITTLKD
+228 
-242 EIEALRQKEK
+242 
-252 LSPQEQN
+252 P
-259 TLTQKEL
+259 
-266 ELNQKEEQY
+266 NQK
-275 IKVRALPNQEILLK
+275 ILLK

-294 DGAMLTDAKVAYD
+294 DGAMLTDARAAYD
-307 QNGQPVI
+307 QNGQPII
-314 NFTLNS
+314 NFTLNA
-320 QGAKIFGDFSGK
+320 QGGKIFGDFSGK
-332 NIGNR
+332 NVGNR

-356 GGGSGQISGGFSVQ
+356 GGGNGQISGGFSVQ

-397 PSLGADSIQ
+397 PSLGADSIK

-412 VSGAVLVVVFMV
+412 ISGAVLVIAFMI
-424 FYYGIAGVIAN
+424 FYYGIAGIIAN
-435 IAMVVN
+435 LAMVVN
-441 IFLVIAVMALFGAT
+441 ILLVIAVMALFSAT

-485 FRSKE
+485 FRAGE
-490 GFIKAMENGYAN
+490 NFIKSMENGYAN

-507 FDSNLTTLIAAVL
+507 FDSNLTSLIAAVL
-520 LYAFGTG
+520 LYMCGTG

-532 AITMG
+532 AITMS
-537 IGILASIITAI
+537 IGIVASVITAI
-548 VGTHGIFRLLQDR
+548 VGTHGIFRMLQNR
-561 IVKSKNYALWFGYK
+561 IIKSGNYALWFGYK
-575 EGKK
+575 ERKV

>member
-1 MKKPFNTKLLFFI
+1 MKKAFNTKLLIFI
-14 IATLFGV
+14 LATFFGV
-21 ILSVPSI
+21 ILSVPSL

-34 KITLGL
+34 KIVLGL

-50 GVKTEEAIKTRYSTL
+50 GVRVEEAVKSRYASL
-65 ASEINYYALD
+65 AAQINYYALE
-75 NQILIDGLSA
+75 QRILLDGLSVRED
-85 NGEGI
+85 GVR
-90 TFELLDS
+90 FELLDS
-97 NEKSK
+97 NEKAK
-102 IEAFFSK
+102 IDAY
-109 MSELNIKENNL
+109 L
-120 VYQITLKEEEI
+120 TEI
-131 LNVERFAIDQAIG
+131 SGLNVAQSDLIYTLAFTESEIMNLQNFAVEQAIG

-160 TKQGVDA
+160 TKQGEEA

-179 QEQRALD
+179 DEQRALE

-200 EARNARVSSMSEE
+200 EARNARVFLMTDA
-213 EAKRLGDVILPLVNS
+213 EAESYGDVILPFA
-228 ESQKVRDAITTLKD
+228 DD
-242 EIEALRQKEK
+242 
-252 LSPQEQN
+252 P
-259 TLTQKEL
+259 TQK
-266 ELNQKEEQY
+266 
-275 IKVRALPNQEILLK
+275 ILLK

-294 DGAMLTDAKVAYD
+294 DGEMLTDARAAYD

-314 NFTLNS
+314 NFTLNA
-320 QGAKIFGDFSGK
+320 QGGRIFGDFSGK
-332 NIGNR
+332 NVGNR
-337 MAVVLDGKVYS
+337 MAIVLDGKVYS

-370 EASDIA
+370 QASDIA

-385 APITLLEKRSVG
+385 APMFLLEKRSVG
-397 PSLGADSIQ
+397 PSLGADSIR
-406 ASMIAL
+406 AAMIAL
-412 VSGAVLVVVFMV
+412 IMGAVLVVVFMA
-424 FYYGIAGVIAN
+424 FYYGIAGIIAD

-485 FRSKE
+485 FRAGE
-490 GFIKAMENGYAN
+490 NFIKSMENGYVN

-507 FDSNLTTLIAAVL
+507 FDSNLTSLIAAVL
-520 LYAFGTG
+520 LYMCGTG

-532 AITMG
+532 AITMS

-548 VGTHGIFRLLQDR
+548 IGTHGVFRLLQNR
-561 IVKSKNYALWFGYK
+561 IIKSGNYALWFGYRNK
-575 EGKK
+575 SK

>member
-1 MKKPFNTKLLFFI
+1 MKKSFNSKLFFFI
-14 IATLFGV
+14 IAALFG
-21 ILSVPSI
+21 IALSIPSI

-50 GVKTEEAIKTRYSTL
+50 GVKTEEAIKTRYSSL
-65 ASEINYYALD
+65 ASGINFYALEE
-75 NQILIDGLSA
+75 QILLDGLSA
-85 NGEGI
+85 QEDSVS
-90 TFELLDS
+90 FELLDS
-97 NEKSK
+97 NEKTK
-102 IEAFFSK
+102 IDNYLKEIQG
-109 MSELNIKENNL
+109 LNVSENNL
-120 VYQITLKEEEI
+120 KYTITFTEVEI
-131 LNVERFAIDQAIG
+131 INIENYAIEQAIG

-160 TKQGVDA
+160 TKQGEDS

-179 QEQRALD
+179 EEQRALE

-200 EARNARVSSMSEE
+200 EARNARVNTMTPL
-213 EAKRLGDVILPLVNS
+213 EAESYGDVILPFVNN
-228 ESQKVRDAITTLKD
+228 
-242 EIEALRQKEK
+242 
-252 LSPQEQN
+252 P
-259 TLTQKEL
+259 
-266 ELNQKEEQY
+266 NQK
-275 IKVRALPNQEILLK
+275 ILLK

-294 DGAMLTDAKVAYD
+294 DGAMLTDARAAYD
-307 QNGQPVI
+307 QNGQPII
-314 NFTLNS
+314 NFTLNA
-320 QGAKIFGDFSGK
+320 QGGKIFGDFSGK
-332 NIGNR
+332 NVGNR

-385 APITLLEKRSVG
+385 APIILLEKRSVG
-397 PSLGADSIQ
+397 PSLGADSIK

-412 VSGAVLVVVFMV
+412 ISGAVLVILFMI
-424 FYYGIAGVIAN
+424 FYYGIAGIIAN
-435 IAMVVN
+435 LAMVVN
-441 IFLVIAVMALFGAT
+441 ILLVIAVMALFSAT

-485 FRSKE
+485 FRAGE
-490 GFIKAMENGYAN
+490 NFIKSMENGYAN

-507 FDSNLTTLIAAVL
+507 FDSNLTSLIAAVL
-520 LYAFGTG
+520 LYMCGTG

-532 AITMG
+532 AITMS
-537 IGILASIITAI
+537 IGIVASVITAI
-548 VGTHGIFRLLQDR
+548 VGTHGIFRMLQNR
-561 IVKSKNYALWFGYK
+561 IIKSGNYALWFGYK
-575 EGKK
+575 ERKV

>member
-1 MKKPFNTKLLFFI
+1 MKKSFNSKLFFFI
-14 IATLFGV
+14 IAALFG
-21 ILSVPSI
+21 IALSIPSI

-50 GVKTEEAIKTRYSTL
+50 GVKTEEAIKTRYSSL
-65 ASEINYYALD
+65 ASGINFYALEE
-75 NQILIDGLSA
+75 QILLDGLSA
-85 NGEGI
+85 QGDSVS
-90 TFELLDS
+90 FELLDS
-97 NEKSK
+97 NEKTK
-102 IEAFFSK
+102 IDNYLKEIQG
-109 MSELNIKENNL
+109 LNVSENNL
-120 VYQITLKEEEI
+120 KYTITFTEVEI
-131 LNVERFAIDQAIG
+131 INIENYAIEQAIG

-160 TKQGVDA
+160 TKQGEDS

-179 QEQRALD
+179 EEQRALE

-200 EARNARVSSMSEE
+200 EARNARVNTMTPL
-213 EAKRLGDVILPLVNS
+213 EAESYGDVILPFVNN
-228 ESQKVRDAITTLKD
+228 
-242 EIEALRQKEK
+242 
-252 LSPQEQN
+252 P
-259 TLTQKEL
+259 
-266 ELNQKEEQY
+266 NQK
-275 IKVRALPNQEILLK
+275 ILLK

-294 DGAMLTDAKVAYD
+294 DGAMLTDARAAYD
-307 QNGQPVI
+307 QNGQPII
-314 NFTLNS
+314 NFTLNA
-320 QGAKIFGDFSGK
+320 QGGKIFGDFSGK
-332 NIGNR
+332 NVGNR

-397 PSLGADSIQ
+397 PSLGADSIK

-412 VSGAVLVVVFMV
+412 ISGAVLVIVFMI
-424 FYYGIAGVIAN
+424 FYYGIAGIIAN
-435 IAMVVN
+435 LAMVVN
-441 IFLVIAVMALFGAT
+441 ILLVIAVMALFSAT

-485 FRSKE
+485 FRAGE
-490 GFIKAMENGYAN
+490 NFIKSMENGYAN

-507 FDSNLTTLIAAVL
+507 FDSNLTSLIAAVL
-520 LYAFGTG
+520 LYMCGTG

-532 AITMG
+532 AITMS
-537 IGILASIITAI
+537 IGIVASVITAI
-548 VGTHGIFRLLQDR
+548 VGTHGIFRMLQNR
-561 IVKSKNYALWFGYK
+561 IIKSGNYALWFGYK
-575 EGKK
+575 ERKV

>member
-1 MKKPFNTKLLFFI
+1 MKKSFNSKLFFFI
-14 IATLFGV
+14 IAALFG
-21 ILSVPSI
+21 IALSIPSI

-50 GVKTEEAIKTRYSTL
+50 GVKTEEAIKTRYSSL
-65 ASEINYYALD
+65 ASGINFYALEE
-75 NQILIDGLSA
+75 QILLDGLSA
-85 NGEGI
+85 QEDSVS
-90 TFELLDS
+90 FELLDS
-97 NEKSK
+97 NEKTK
-102 IEAFFSK
+102 IDNYLKEIQG
-109 MSELNIKENNL
+109 LNVSENNL
-120 VYQITLKEEEI
+120 KYTITFTEVEI
-131 LNVERFAIDQAIG
+131 INIENYAIEQAIG
-144 NIRNRLDQFG
+144 NIMNRLDQFG

-160 TKQGVDA
+160 TKQGEDS

-179 QEQRALD
+179 EEQRALE

-200 EARNARVSSMSEE
+200 EARNARVNTMTPL
-213 EAKRLGDVILPLVNS
+213 EAESYGDVILPFVNN
-228 ESQKVRDAITTLKD
+228 
-242 EIEALRQKEK
+242 
-252 LSPQEQN
+252 P
-259 TLTQKEL
+259 
-266 ELNQKEEQY
+266 NQK
-275 IKVRALPNQEILLK
+275 ILLK

-294 DGAMLTDAKVAYD
+294 DGAMLTDARAAYD
-307 QNGQPVI
+307 QNGQPII
-314 NFTLNS
+314 NFTLNA
-320 QGAKIFGDFSGK
+320 QGGKIFGDFSGK
-332 NIGNR
+332 NVGNR

-397 PSLGADSIQ
+397 PSLGADSIK

-412 VSGAVLVVVFMV
+412 ISGAVLVIVFMI
-424 FYYGIAGVIAN
+424 FYYGIAGIIAN
-435 IAMVVN
+435 LAMVVN
-441 IFLVIAVMALFGAT
+441 ILLVIAVMALFSAT

-485 FRSKE
+485 FRAGE
-490 GFIKAMENGYAN
+490 NFIKSMENGYAN

-507 FDSNLTTLIAAVL
+507 FDSNLTSLIAAVL
-520 LYAFGTG
+520 LYMCGTG

-532 AITMG
+532 AITMS
-537 IGILASIITAI
+537 IGIVASVITAI
-548 VGTHGIFRLLQDR
+548 VGTHGIFRMLQNR
-561 IVKSKNYALWFGYK
+561 IIKSGNYALWFGYK
-575 EGKK
+575 ERKV

>member
-1 MKKPFNTKLLFFI
+1 MKKSFNSKLFFFI
-14 IATLFGV
+14 IAALFG
-21 ILSVPSI
+21 IALSIPSI

-50 GVKTEEAIKTRYSTL
+50 GVKTEEAIKTRYSSL
-65 ASEINYYALD
+65 ASGINFYALEE
-75 NQILIDGLSA
+75 QILLDGLSA
-85 NGEGI
+85 QEDSVS
-90 TFELLDS
+90 FELLDS
-97 NEKSK
+97 NEKTK
-102 IEAFFSK
+102 IDNYLKEIQG
-109 MSELNIKENNL
+109 LNVNENNL
-120 VYQITLKEEEI
+120 KYTITFTEVEI
-131 LNVERFAIDQAIG
+131 INIENYAIEQAIG

-160 TKQGVDA
+160 TKQGEDS

-179 QEQRALD
+179 EEQRALE

-200 EARNARVSSMSEE
+200 EARNARVNTMTPL
-213 EAKRLGDVILPLVNS
+213 EAESYGDVILPFVNN
-228 ESQKVRDAITTLKD
+228 
-242 EIEALRQKEK
+242 
-252 LSPQEQN
+252 P
-259 TLTQKEL
+259 
-266 ELNQKEEQY
+266 NQK
-275 IKVRALPNQEILLK
+275 ILLK

-294 DGAMLTDAKVAYD
+294 DGAMLTDARAAYD
-307 QNGQPVI
+307 QNGQPII
-314 NFTLNS
+314 NFTLNA
-320 QGAKIFGDFSGK
+320 QGGKIFGDFSGK
-332 NIGNR
+332 NVGNR

-397 PSLGADSIQ
+397 PSLGADSIK

-412 VSGAVLVVVFMV
+412 ISGAVLVIVFMI
-424 FYYGIAGVIAN
+424 FYYGIAGIIAN
-435 IAMVVN
+435 LAMVVN
-441 IFLVIAVMALFGAT
+441 ILLVIAVMALFSAT

-485 FRSKE
+485 FRAGE
-490 GFIKAMENGYAN
+490 NFIKSMENGYAN

-507 FDSNLTTLIAAVL
+507 FDSNLTSLIAAVL
-520 LYAFGTG
+520 LYMCGTG

-532 AITMG
+532 AITMS
-537 IGILASIITAI
+537 IGIVASVITAI
-548 VGTHGIFRLLQDR
+548 VGTHGIFRVLQNR
-561 IVKSKNYALWFGYK
+561 IIKSGNYALWFGYK
-575 EGKK
+575 ERKV